1 MVERVGEVEVL
12 ARVEVGRVP
21 RRAVLVACC
30 LVMVLM
36 AVTLVLGLAMGMT
49 VSLLSVLVILV
60 LWRRVR
66 SEAAATEWRVVEVS
80 VRRDGTG
87 VLVVMPGARLFSG
100 RYVDQRYSC
109 VAGDLEGAGVD
120 ETGTFRLRAR
130 RLVSEAVED
139 GAVLDRREHE
149 FGEVS
154 FRPVSREEAA
164 RLSALFS
171 A

>member
-1 MVERVGEVEVL
+1 MTEQADEVVAL

-21 RRAVLVACC
+21 RRARLVACWIVMVAMVAVLVAGI
-30 LVMVLM
+30 VMG
-36 AVTLVLGLAMGMT
+36 AP
-49 VSLLSVLVILV
+49 VSFLSVLVILA
-60 LWRRVR
+60 LSRAIKA
-66 SEAAATEWRVVEVS
+66 EAAATEWRVVEVS

-154 FRPVSREEAA
+154 FRPVSREEAV

>member
-1 MVERVGEVEVL
+1 MVVSLSAYVEV
-12 ARVEVGRVP
+12 RRPPSRGRVVACWIG
-21 RRAVLVACC
+21 AVLLLAGA
-30 LVMVLM
+30 LLGF
-36 AVTLVLGLAMGMT
+36 AVGIY
-49 VSLLSVLVILV
+49 VSLLTIILAVRLVYGARHASGGL
-60 LWRRVR
+60 
-66 SEAAATEWRVVEVS
+66 EWQVVEVS

-130 RLVSEAVED
+130 RLVSEAVEG

-149 FGEVS
+149 FGEVG